1 MTGDLLALYLVT
13 DAALAGARGVIE
25 VCRLALGA
33 GVRLVQLREKRAS
46 DAELIAQ
53 ARALRALC
61 REHGAYLLVNDRV
74 EVAAA
79 GGADGV
85 HLGQEDMP
93 LQEARRRLG
102 KAALIGISVRT
113 PEEARR
119 AERDGADYIA
129 ANLVFP
135 TATKTDLAGPLG
147 LEGVRALRAASH
159 LPLVAIGGI
168 HAGNAAEV
176 VAAGADGVAV
186 VSAVMA
192 APDPA
197 AACRA
202 LLDAVREG
210 RRRRGPKA

>member
-13 DAALAGARGVIE
+13 DAALAGPRGVIE
-25 VCRLALGA
+25 VCRQALSA
-33 GVRLVQLREKRAS
+33 GVRLVQLRDKRAP
-46 DAELIAQ
+46 DPELIAQ
-53 ARALRALC
+53 ARALRASC

-74 EVAAA
+74 EAAA
-79 GGADGV
+79 TAEADGV
-85 HLGQEDMP
+85 HLGQDDMP
-93 LQEARRRLG
+93 LAEARRRLG
-102 KAALIGISVRT
+102 PRAIIGTSVRT

-135 TATKTDLAGPLG
+135 TATKTDLPGPIG
-147 LEGVRALRAASH
+147 LEGVRALRAASR

-168 HAGNAAEV
+168 HAGNAADV

-210 RRRRGPKA
+210 RRRRGSNL